1 MNRQPRRSLTAALL
15 LAGSAVAQAPKVFDV
30 ATIKPYAVRD
40 GNFMIRPLPG
50 GKFTAVGVTLKMLAM
65 WAYNVKAF
73 QILGAP
79 RWEGTDLWE
88 IHAQVDGVE
97 GRLPLEDER
106 AMLRALIEDRY
117 RMKLHREMRK
127 MPTYALV
134 ALKSAG
140 SKLAAPTASGAGI
153 CPCTPSSLAPA
164 RASMAMLADE
174 LSTILWRRVIDKT
187 GITGE
192 YAFKLEWTPAPGE
205 YGPEALGLPPGSGE
219 EASPTTEYRSP
230 SIFAALKE
238 QLGLRLK
245 PAKGLVQVLVIDHVE
260 RPSEN

>member
-1 MNRQPRRSLTAALL
+1 MNWLPHRTLTAAV
-15 LAGSAVAQAPKVFDV
+15 LAVGSALAQVPKRFDV
-30 ATIKPYAVRD
+30 ATIKPYAVYD
-40 GNFMIRPLPG
+40 GNFMIRPQPG
-50 GKFTAVGVTLKMLAM
+50 GKFSAVGVTLQMLVM

-88 IHAQVDGVE
+88 IQAQVEGVE

-106 AMLRALIEDRY
+106 RMVRALIEDRY

-127 MPTYALV
+127 MPIYALV
-134 ALKSAG
+134 ALKPSG

-164 RASMAMLADE
+164 RASMAMLAAE

-205 YGPEALGLPPGSGE
+205 HWGHSRDVSWGDDTAG
-219 EASPTTEYRSP
+219 
-230 SIFAALKE
+230 
-238 QLGLRLK
+238 
-245 PAKGLVQVLVIDHVE
+245 
-260 RPSEN
+260 